1 MKFNAPPVEERKTSI
16 VEGPGGLPAIHI
28 DNDLAECTIF
38 LYGAHIASFKPKGTS
53 EVLFMSPHSAFE
65 KGVPIRGGIPVC
77 FPWFGKH
84 PHRDDLFLHG
94 LVRTQVWKLERISTG
109 EDKSTTLVL
118 STCDDE
124 TTRTIWPHRFAINL
138 TVSVAHSLTV
148 EIEVRNTDTESFTYE
163 EAFHTYF
170 SVDDVQQC
178 RVEGLEGLQARNRLA
193 NEERYI
199 QSGPVTVSDEFVRLF
214 EKVNED
220 VVLKDSNDTR
230 VIALHHDAFNQVLV
244 WNPGQISG
252 MANPEI
258 AEAWNTFVCVE
269 HANCLDALITLQPQE
284 VHRSSIV
291 ISPEK

>member
-1 MKFNAPPVEERKTSI
+1 MKLNAPPEKERKTSI
-16 VEGPGGLPAIHI
+16 TNGPGGLPVIHI

-38 LYGAHIASFKPKGTS
+38 LYGAHIASFKPKGAP
-53 EVLFMSPHSAFE
+53 EVLFMSPHGTFK
-65 KGVPIRGGIPVC
+65 KGTPIRGGIPLC

-94 LVRTQVWKLERISTG
+94 LIRTQVWKIEQISTG
-109 EDKSTTLVL
+109 GDESTTLVL
-118 STCDDE
+118 STRDDE

-138 TVSVAHSLTV
+138 TVHVAQSLTV
-148 EIEVRNTDTESFTYE
+148 EMEVRNTDTESFTYE

-178 RVEGLEGLQARNRLA
+178 KVEGLEGLQVRNRLA
-193 NEERYI
+193 NDDRYI
-199 QSGPVTVSDEFVRLF
+199 QSGPVTVSGEFVRLY
-214 EKVNED
+214 ERAKKD
-220 VVLKDSNDTR
+220 VVLIDSSR
-230 VIALHHDAFNQVLV
+230 EGSIALHHDAFSQVLV

-269 HANCLDALITLQPQE
+269 HANCLDASVTLQPQE
-284 VHRSSIV
+284 VHRSSIE
-291 ISPEK
+291 ISPEQ